1 MVAAPQTP
9 VNRCHARACG
19 IFWAPF
25 QPEAEPL
32 KSLLPFLLVVLLLP
46 SWWGD
51 SVALAADA
59 IVTEV
64 PMTSRDDEAEQ
75 AAMEAAL
82 VQALESL
89 TRNDQ
94 IGQTPVVEKLKKSLR
109 DYLLEYEISE
119 NAESEEEGDAGWL
132 LHARFDRAA
141 LEQALQQA
149 KGGKAPL
156 VRDEVL
162 FWLVYGYGDKPG
174 KVLGRLGSE
183 KLVGRVEKAAAAVGI
198 NAILPLYDLEDR
210 KQVSAGDIEMG
221 YVDGIEKA
229 TGRYHVGQYLT
240 GTMRYRDK
248 LWHVQLEQY
257 GVVTIGES
265 KNAVRALTMA
275 LNQLR
280 QDTRE
285 ISAQAATDAA
295 IRIAVARVKS
305 WRDYQR
311 LSRYLEKMPGVRGV
325 KPAGNAGDMAL
336 FDIELAESENAWLG
350 TLRDDGMLAEAPALP
365 ADDGIAHHFYLVE
378 NGPERR

>member
-1 MVAAPQTP
+1 M
-9 VNRCHARACG
+9 
-19 IFWAPF
+19 
-25 QPEAEPL
+25 

-46 SWWGD
+46 SWWGQ
-51 SVALAADA
+51 SAALAADA

-89 TRNDQ
+89 THNDR
-94 IGQTPVVEKLKKSLR
+94 IGQTPLVEKLKKSLR

-119 NAESEEEGDAGWL
+119 SAASGEEGERGWL

-141 LEQALQQA
+141 LEQALGQA
-149 KGGKAPL
+149 KAGKVPL

-198 NAILPLYDLEDR
+198 NAILPLYDLQDR
-210 KQVSAGDIEMG
+210 QQVSAGDIEMG

-229 TGRYHVGQYLT
+229 TGRYHVDQYLT
-240 GTMRYRDK
+240 GTMRYHDK

-265 KNAVRALTMA
+265 KNAVRALTLA

-285 ISAQAATDAA
+285 IAAQGATDAPV
-295 IRIAVARVKS
+295 RIAVARVKS

-325 KPAGNAGDMAL
+325 KPAGNSGDMAL
-336 FDIELAESENAWLG
+336 FDIELAASENAWLA
-350 TLRDDGMLAEAPALP
+350 TLRDDGVLAEAPALP
-365 ADDGIAHHFYLVE
+365 AGEGIAHHFYLVE
-378 NGPERR
+378 SGPERR

>member
-1 MVAAPQTP
+1 M
-9 VNRCHARACG
+9 
-19 IFWAPF
+19 
-25 QPEAEPL
+25 PETAPL
-32 KSLLPFLLVVLLLP
+32 KSAMKSAIPFLLVVLLLP
-46 SWWGD
+46 WWGS
-51 SVALAADA
+51 SVVLAADA
-59 IVTEV
+59 IVAEAA
-64 PMTSRDDEAEQ
+64 MTSRDDEAEQ

-94 IGQTPVVEKLKKSLR
+94 IGQTPVAGKLKKSLR

-119 NAESEEEGDAGWL
+119 NDEPGKDAEGEDGNGRWL

-141 LEQALQQA
+141 LARALRQAE
-149 KGGKAPL
+149 GGKTPL

-183 KLVGRVEKAAAAVGI
+183 KLVARVEQAASAVGI

-210 KQVSAGDIEMG
+210 ERVSAGDIEMG
-221 YVDGIEKA
+221 YVDGIEEA
-229 TGRYHVGQYLT
+229 TGRYHVDQYIT
-240 GTMRYRDK
+240 GAMRYRDA

-257 GVVTIGES
+257 GVAAIGES

-275 LNQLR
+275 LDQLR
-280 QDTRE
+280 RDTRDV
-285 ISAQAATDAA
+285 STPAAAEGP
-295 IRIAVARVKS
+295 IRIAVAQVKS

-311 LSRYLEKMPGVRGV
+311 LSRYLEKMNGVRSA

-336 FDIELAESENAWLG
+336 FDIELTESEPVWLE
-350 TLRDDGMLAEAPALP
+350 TIREDGMLAETPALP
-365 ADDGIAHHFYLVE
+365 TGEGVAYHFFLVE
-378 NGPERR
+378 SGVERR